1 MILDILKFLFFLFL
15 KIIPKSKKV
24 LVFGDRGG
32 RRYADNSRHLF
43 IYLHTNYKN
52 FKCVWISKDHKVINY
67 LREKKLRSYHPNSPI
82 GLFYCLIAKY
92 HIFNFVEDDIHKYI
106 TQFSNSILLWHGVL
120 PKKLKSLEI
129 NTSYIL
135 KIIYK
140 NLNKYFIYPEKKLAE
155 NIFER
160 FPKNKY
166 KLLISNLPRNL
177 IFSIKD
183 LQKKDYYRTT
193 NEIKFLEEL
202 KKEKKHILGYFP
214 TWRRDG
220 LELFRDIKNM
230 TELDKLDKVLREN
243 NSIIIVKQHMN
254 SDKKDNNILYNQKI
268 ENIVDYL
275 KKLENFRFV
284 NYEFDLNSILE
295 ICDVL
300 ISDYSGVILDYLYL
314 NRPIVTYAP
323 DYISFK
329 KHNGFNL
336 DPLEN
341 QFTYY
346 AKDIND
352 LSILISNFNNDKEA
366 FCSLHQEK
374 RNKVKNR
381 VFPANLWIENII
393 NLFK

>member
-15 KIIPKSKKV
+15 KIIPKNKKV

-43 IYLHTNYKN
+43 IYLHLNFKN
-52 FKCVWISKDHKVINY
+52 FTCVWISKDINVINY
-67 LREKKLRSYHPNSPI
+67 LRGNKLRAYHPNSPI

-135 KIIYK
+135 KKIYK
-140 NLNKYFIYPEKKLAE
+140 NLNKYFVYPEKNLAE
-155 NIFER
+155 NIFAR
-160 FPKNKY
+160 FPKDKY

-177 IFSIKD
+177 ILSNKD

-202 KKEKKHILGYFP
+202 KKEKKNVLGYFP
-214 TWRRDG
+214 TWRSDG

-230 TELDKLDKVLREN
+230 TELDKLDKVLKKN

-254 SDKKDNNILYNQKI
+254 SEKMDNNILYNQKI

-284 NYEFDLNSILE
+284 KYEFDLNSILE

-329 KHNGFNL
+329 KYNGFNL

-341 QFTYY
+341 KFTYY
-346 AKDIND
+346 AKSIND
-352 LSILISNFNNDKEA
+352 LSTLIIDFNNDKET
-366 FCSLHQEK
+366 FCSRHQEK
-374 RNKVKNR
+374 RNEVKNR
-381 VFPANLWIENII
+381 VFPANLRIENII